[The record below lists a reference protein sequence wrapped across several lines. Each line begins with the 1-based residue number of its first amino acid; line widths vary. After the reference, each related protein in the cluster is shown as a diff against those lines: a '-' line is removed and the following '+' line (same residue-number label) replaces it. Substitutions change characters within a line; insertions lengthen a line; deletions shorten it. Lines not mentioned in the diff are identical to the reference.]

1 MSLSSLRIMDFRNL
15 KNVDLALCRNGFNLI
30 GGNNGSGKTSLLEAI
45 HYLGLGRSFRSSN
58 LSSLIRHTTSKFS
71 VFVQLILDNNGVI
84 PIGTERTLEGLV
96 RMRVS
101 EKDVSKLTE
110 VASFLPIRVINSQSH
125 HLFESGPIF
134 RRKYLDW
141 GLFYQSNQFLSCW
154 QSFERALKQRNVILR
169 SRRRTKEYE
178 TWTHELIK
186 HASVLDHFRRE
197 YINQLSP
204 YLKESAS
211 ALLDISQPEIL
222 YSPGWDQKQE
232 YATILFEDEEE
243 EFRLG
248 HTLSGP
254 HRADVDIRIN
264 GVLAKHFLSRGQQ
277 KL

>member
-71 VFVQLILDNNGVI
+71 IFVQLILDNNGVI

-169 SRRRTKEYE
+169 
-178 TWTHELIK
+178 
-186 HASVLDHFRRE
+186 
-197 YINQLSP
+197 
-204 YLKESAS
+204 
-211 ALLDISQPEIL
+211 
-222 YSPGWDQKQE
+222 
-232 YATILFEDEEE
+232 
-243 EFRLG
+243 
-248 HTLSGP
+248 
-254 HRADVDIRIN
+254 
-264 GVLAKHFLSRGQQ
+264 
-277 KL
+277 